1 MKSILSLAF
10 ALLLTSMA
18 YARTEKKILSFETMY
33 GVDGAFIK
41 NDIIRGVEGDSLPWE
56 IRSASGFLT
65 SGGHL
70 KINIK
75 GLVFPNIPS
84 VPENLRGI
92 NDEEKFRAIVSCLTE
107 DKAIRTVNIKTKG
120 FPATRSGNAVIDT
133 HVKLPKSCAAPIIFI
148 ISGSEVD
155 WFAVTGA
162 ERE

>member
-1 MKSILSLAF
+1 MKMLLSLVL
-10 ALLLTSMA
+10 ALFVASAMA
-18 YARTEKKILSFETMY
+18 SAEKKILSFETMY
-33 GVDGAFIK
+33 GVDGAFVK

-56 IRSASGFLT
+56 IRSAKGYLT
-65 SGGHL
+65 TGGHL
-70 KINIK
+70 KITIR
-75 GLVFPNIPS
+75 GLVFPDIPS
-84 VPENLRGI
+84 VPANLRGI
-92 NDEEKFRAIVSCLTE
+92 NDEEKFRAIVSCLTD